1 MKLQHCVFRNIL
13 TSLEYRLMMS
23 KEASMKFCKIYA
35 SLSMELKWGIGLN
48 CISVEESKNKDV
60 LKNC

>member
-1 MKLQHCVFRNIL
+1 
-13 TSLEYRLMMS
+13 MMS